1 MTSNG
6 FNVLVE
12 VLECV
17 HFVASPQDVVQASA
31 QLTTDD
37 RVSGS

>member
-12 VLECV
+12 VLERV
-17 HFVASPQDVVQASA
+17 RFVASPQDVV
-31 QLTTDD
+31 
-37 RVSGS
+37 